1 MGMVTQWVPGTIGGI
16 VVSREAWLKIR
27 IILIFWLLMAGLLV
41 TACGKKIRTITPEP
55 GVEPA
60 TSPNS
65 ESLSTGQ
72 ANLYTQDL
80 PLLGT
85 LRFERLGLEEGLS
98 QSVVICIL
106 QDSLGFMWFGTQDGL
121 NRYDGYNFTVFSSNP
136 YNSNSLSDRWISVIY
151 EDQKGGLWIGTRQG
165 GLNLYDR
172 TTGTFTDY
180 QSDPQNPNSLSDN
193 TVTGIAEDNQGRIW
207 VSTRNGL
214 NLLEPDTGLIIRFL
228 NDPNDQNSVV
238 NNSINVLARD
248 REGMIWVGT
257 DIGLDRINPQ
267 TEQFTHYVTDQ
278 NDPYSLSSN
287 IVKVL
292 YEDQGG
298 ILWIGTANGLNWFER
313 RNGQFIKYRYRPNDP
328 ASLSNNNI
336 QSIHEDRSGA
346 LWVGTDHGLNRLDR
360 ETGAFTRYFQDSR
373 DPYSISG
380 NSIQSVYEDRAGVL
394 WVGTFGGGLN
404 RSYQGK
410 WGFTHIQANP
420 ENQTGLNDKNI
431 FPIYEDV
438 TGDIWFGTY
447 EGGLN
452 RLNRRTGKFTYIQNE
467 SENPDS
473 LSGDHIWAIYQ
484 DRGGTLWF
492 GTSYGLDEFNTE
504 NYKFV
509 HHRNDP
515 LDPASLSGNEIYA
528 IFEDS
533 QGIFWVGTTNGLN
546 RFDRQS
552 GQSLRYFACSSDPGC
567 LSGNQVTTLY
577 EDRSGRLWVGTF
589 DGGLNLLDRATGMF
603 KAFKNEP
610 HNIQSLSNNSVMAI
624 YQDKRGDLWIAT
636 AGGGL
641 NKFHNESETFT
652 HYQELEGLP
661 NDVVYGIL
669 EDNGGDLWL
678 STNKGISQFDPL
690 TGSFK
695 NYDVAD
701 GLQSNEFSMFSYFK
715 TRSGEMFFGGVN
727 GVTMF
732 FPEQIMDNSYVPPIV
747 LTSLTQAGEDA
758 ISRRGAET
766 IQEVTFY
773 WPRNF
778 FEFEYAALSYAQP
791 EKNQYAYMLE
801 GFDKDWIM
809 MGTRRFGRYT
819 NLPGRTY
826 TLRIKGSNN
835 DGVWNDEGIAIKI
848 RIVPPFWET
857 IWFRGIAVL
866 ALFVVM
872 VGGFRLRV
880 KNIEARSRELE
891 YQVKERTRE
900 IERRNQEMD
909 ALSLANE
916 RMHRYLALDQVLQTL
931 VDVAVDMLKADKSAV
946 FVWDEE
952 RNKLTLRVARGFSSE
967 ALTRMTGSVVEAD
980 PSDAGTNRKQEKE
993 LDSTPENTQ
1002 RNNYP
1007 DILQAFR
1014 CEGVLSSM
1022 QLPIEIGGKAFG
1034 VFAVCSGRPNAFRE
1048 DEQRLFAALIQRA
1061 ALSIE
1066 NAQLFEQTKE
1076 LVVMEERSRLARDL
1090 HDSAKQKAFAAL
1102 AQLGAASGII
1112 KNNPTAAKKSLTE
1125 AENLVYEV
1133 IQELTFLIQELY
1145 PLALKEKGLVT
1156 ALREYIFE
1164 WENRT
1169 DIQVDFKID
1178 GAKKLPLD
1186 IEQALYRIV
1195 QESLAN
1201 IARHSQAGK
1210 AGVSLSYNT
1219 YLVEVIISD
1228 NGQGFDVGQKPF
1240 GLGLHSMRERAD
1252 MIGGSLRLESKPGE
1266 GTRVII
1272 QVPFETMS

>member
-1 MGMVTQWVPGTIGGI
+1 M
-16 VVSREAWLKIR
+16 VSREDWLKIR
-27 IILIFWLLMAGLLV
+27 IALILCLLMAGWLV
-41 TACGKKIRTITPEP
+41 TACDRKTSTITPEP
-55 GVEPA
+55 GVKPTA
-60 TSPNS
+60 SSNS
-65 ESLSTGQ
+65 ESLSGDQT
-72 ANLYTQDL
+72 NLYTQDL

-121 NRYDGYNFTVFSSNP
+121 NRYDGYNFTVFNRNP

-165 GLNLYDR
+165 GVNLYDR
-172 TTGTFTDY
+172 KTGNFTDY
-180 QSDPQNPNSLSDN
+180 RSDPINPHSLSDN

-207 VSTRNGL
+207 VATTNGL
-214 NLLEPDTGLIIRFL
+214 NRLEPDTGLITRFL
-228 NDPNDQNSVV
+228 NDPNDQNSLIH
-238 NNSINVLARD
+238 NTINTLTRD
-248 REGMIWVGT
+248 REGIIWVGT
-257 DIGLDRINPQ
+257 NIGLDRIDPQ
-267 TEQFTHYVTDQ
+267 TGQFTHYVTDLS
-278 NDPYSLSSN
+278 NLYSLSSN
-287 IVKVL
+287 IIKTL

-313 RNGQFIKYRYRPNDP
+313 KNGQFITYRYRPNDP

-360 ETGAFTRYFQDSR
+360 ETGAFARYYHDSR

-420 ENQTGLNDKNI
+420 ENQNGLNDKNI

-447 EGGLN
+447 DGGLN
-452 RLNRRTGKFTYIQNE
+452 RLNRRTGKFIYIQNDP
-467 SENPDS
+467 ENPDS

-484 DRGGTLWF
+484 DREGTLWF

-504 NYKFV
+504 NYKFM

-515 LDPASLSGNEIYA
+515 LDSSSLSGNEIYA

-533 QGIFWVGTTNGLN
+533 QGSFWVGTTNGLN
-546 RFDRQS
+546 LFDRRS
-552 GQSLRYFACSSDPGC
+552 GQSICYFACSSDPGC
-567 LSGNQVTTLY
+567 LSGNQVTTIY
-577 EDRSGRLWVGTF
+577 EDRDRRLWVGTF
-589 DGGLNLLDRATGMF
+589 DGGLNLLDRATGKF

-610 HNIQSLSNNSVMAI
+610 HNTQSLSNNSVMAI
-624 YQDKRGDLWIAT
+624 YQDNRGDLWIAT

-641 NKFHNESETFT
+641 NKFHNETETFA

-669 EDNGGDLWL
+669 EDNGGNLWL
-678 STNKGISQFDPL
+678 STNKGLSRFDPL
-690 TGSFK
+690 TGSFQ
-695 NYDVAD
+695 NYDAAD

-715 TRSGEMFFGGVN
+715 TRSGEMIFGGVN

-758 ISRRGAET
+758 LSRRGAET

-791 EKNQYAYMLE
+791 EKNQYAYMLQ

-826 TLRIKGSNN
+826 TLRIIGSNN
-835 DGVWNDEGIAIKI
+835 DGVWNEEGIAIKI

-857 IWFRGIAVL
+857 LWFRGIAALV
-866 ALFVVM
+866 LFVVM

-880 KNIEARSRELE
+880 RNIEARSRELE

-900 IERRNQEMD
+900 IEGRNQEMD
-909 ALSLANE
+909 ALSLADE

-946 FVWDEE
+946 FVWDEG
-952 RNKLTLRVARGFSSE
+952 RSKLTLRVARGFSPE
-967 ALTRMTGSVVEAD
+967 ALAHMTGSAIEVN
-980 PSDAGTNRKQEKE
+980 PSDAGTLRKPEIE
-993 LDSTPENTQ
+993 FASTPVNTQ
-1002 RNNYP
+1002 GNNYP
-1007 DILQAFR
+1007 DILQVFQ
-1014 CEGVLSSM
+1014 CEGILSSM
-1022 QLPIEIGGKAFG
+1022 QLPVEIGGKAFG
-1034 VFAVCSGRPNAFRE
+1034 VFAVCSERPNAFRE
-1048 DEQRLFAALIQRA
+1048 DEQRLFATLIQRA

-1112 KNNPTAAKKSLTE
+1112 ENNPTAAKKSLTE

-1186 IEQALYRIV
+1186 VEQALYRIV

-1201 IARHSQAGK
+1201 IARHSQAKK

-1219 YLVEVIISD
+1219 SLVEVIISD
-1228 NGQGFDVGQKPF
+1228 NGQGFDIGQKPF

-1252 MIGGSLRLESKPGE
+1252 MVGGSLRLESKPGE

-1272 QVPFETMS
+1272 QVPFETAS